1 MNAPPPPT
9 SSNNDQHR
17 RTATFSQSKF
27 NDSEL
32 IRRSFLLNMVD
43 IQRQRR
49 TPSPTDASKSTSK
62 DLDRPPNHSDSAPR
76 LSRRRQSMH
85 NRRGSVETTWGDGDG
100 RRLPLPSLPFSTKAG
115 LRGNNNHR
123 HPRRRPPSHSRER
136 GDLPTPNNSSSAP
149 TTTHPPSTSR
159 HNKLQRRSS
168 HTGITAGFA
177 QEMIAEMVST
187 NTNKAKIDETAHDV
201 KQTSSHH
208 HGPRRRVTVSHHAPS
223 NLQLQ
228 EQLRQSQEAVR
239 YENNL
244 YKAPSSSS
252 PLKEED
258 QEEEPTTR
266 HMGFRSDYTLGEYS
280 RHPSHMIIPQTTACI
295 DTLGRYDFA
304 FVKRSNGTYSYSIL
318 AYRTN
323 STDTTRGS
331 SSDIHDEKGECMAF
345 VIDDIGSTKIINK
358 KYWKNYIRLVA
369 SEEQSHQDHHPLLLP
384 VSQGDHSEKK
394 KNVVFCQE
402 IPVASC
408 QEMPHNNHRAQEEVN
423 HDQDH
428 QEEDECDE
436 LPDMIVFIPQE
447 NHDECSLISSVS
459 DKARM
464 KWRR

>member
-1 MNAPPPPT
+1 
-9 SSNNDQHR
+9 
-17 RTATFSQSKF
+17 
-27 NDSEL
+27 
-32 IRRSFLLNMVD
+32 
-43 IQRQRR
+43 
-49 TPSPTDASKSTSK
+49 
-62 DLDRPPNHSDSAPR
+62 
-76 LSRRRQSMH
+76 MH
-85 NRRGSVETTWGDGDG
+85 NRRGSVKTTWGDGDG

-115 LRGNNNHR
+115 LNTTHNNNHR
-123 HPRRRPPSHSRER
+123 HPRPPPSRSRER
-136 GDLPTPNNSSSAP
+136 GDRSTPNSSSHQKGAP
-149 TTTHPPSTSR
+149 LSTR

-168 HTGITAGFA
+168 HAGITAGFA
-177 QEMIAEMVST
+177 QEMIAEMVSANT
-187 NTNKAKIDETAHDV
+187 NSNKAKIEETVHV

-208 HGPRRRVTVSHHAPS
+208 HGPRRHVTVSHQAPS

-228 EQLRQSQEAVR
+228 EQLRQSQEAAR

-244 YKAPSSSS
+244 YKAPSSSSSS

-323 STDTTRGS
+323 STDTTSGSS

-345 VIDDIGSTKIINK
+345 VIDDIGSTKIISK
-358 KYWKNYIRLVA
+358 KYWKKYIRLVA
-369 SEEQSHQDHHPLLLP
+369 SEEEQSHQDHHPLLP
-384 VSQGDHSEKK
+384 VSQGDHSKKKK

-402 IPVASC
+402 ITVASY
-408 QEMPHNNHRAQEEVN
+408 QEMPHNHHRGAQEEVN
-423 HDQDH
+423 HDQDD
-428 QEEDECDE
+428 QEEDECDK
-436 LPDMIVFIPQE
+436 LPDMIVFRPQE
-447 NHDECSLISSVS
+447 NHDDECSLISSIS

-464 KWRR
+464 K